1 MKTIASIFDDLRLAN
16 NSQCGIYAVS
26 EMPSVKYHKI
36 GISELEHPMFFIR
49 SSEKNNLKFIDC
61 NLEYIS
67 VQYDKQCQL
76 NHGSN
81 TINDYYTIISLKT
94 NSFGLQKYFIDIIV
108 MLINELPEIPTITE
122 LRAEIDKIINL
133 FTKFTVPPKKSIQGL
148 WAELLIISQSNDVD
162 YMLRSWHSNA
172 HDRFD
177 FNDSKDKIE
186 VKSTSRETR
195 VHAFS
200 NNQLNPNKN
209 ANLIIASIFVI
220 ESGIGYGILDLKYEI
235 ENKLLD
241 KSLCFRLNE
250 VIADT
255 LGSEIEKCL
264 NLLFDIQLAID
275 SLRFFNGG
283 DIPSI
288 NAMHIH
294 KSISHVKFDCDLDD
308 INCISKLEYKSQ
320 LHSCLLSN

>member
-1 MKTIASIFDDLRLAN
+1 
-16 NSQCGIYAVS
+16 
-26 EMPSVKYHKI
+26 
-36 GISELEHPMFFIR
+36 
-49 SSEKNNLKFIDC
+49 
-61 NLEYIS
+61 
-67 VQYDKQCQL
+67 
-76 NHGSN
+76 
-81 TINDYYTIISLKT
+81 
-94 NSFGLQKYFIDIIV
+94 
-108 MLINELPEIPTITE
+108 
-122 LRAEIDKIINL
+122 
-133 FTKFTVPPKKSIQGL
+133 
-148 WAELLIISQSNDVD
+148 
-162 YMLRSWHSNA
+162 MLRSWHSNA
-172 HDRFD
+172 QDRFD

-220 ESGIGYGILDLKYEI
+220 ESGIGYGILDLKNEI
-235 ENKLLD
+235 ENKLVD

-275 SLRFFNGG
+275 SVRFYNGS